1 MRQRSIGVDY
11 AERVDAAP
19 DGRLMTG
26 PTYAL
31 VDARI
36 CITCGTWLSLGPSND
51 SPEAV
56 QVEIEAARIARDPQT
71 APEHGR
77 TGPDGCAACGWAVA
91 RFDGDT
97 PPIANAAAGWL
108 AWQIANHDTHAD
120 AESA

>member
-1 MRQRSIGVDY
+1 MSRCEHFGPQGGAV
-11 AERVDAAP
+11 AEWRTVAGRRVLR
-19 DGRLMTG
+19 GHQ
-26 PTYAL
+26 
-31 VDARI
+31 DARI
-36 CITCGTWLSLGPSND
+36 LACMWCGAALHFGPSND

-91 RFDGDT
+91 RFDGST

-108 AWQIANHDTHAD
+108 AWQSANHDTHAD
-120 AESA
+120 A